1 MKLAS
6 LDDLLAEIGL
16 GNAMSVVVAKNL
28 QQGEAAAA
36 PVPANASNHGHL
48 PIKGA
53 DGVLIT
59 FAKCCRPIPVTRLSP
74 TSVRVKGWLS
84 TMNPVVTF
92 AATRKSRRNLWRLS
106 GIKRPL
112 RSSSP
117 KSRWTCLTTEGA
129 LANLTAAINTA
140 SSNIQSLNTE
150 EKDGRVYSAFIRLT
164 ARDRV
169 HLANIMRKIRIM
181 PDVIKVTRN
190 RN

>member
-1 MKLAS
+1 MKLTS

-28 QQGEAAAA
+28 QQGEAIPSA
-36 PVPANASNHGHL
+36 PGASGHAHL

-59 FAKCCRPIPVTRLSP
+59 FAKCCRPIPVTRLLR
-74 TSVRVKGWLS
+74 TSAPAKGWLS

-92 AATRKSRRNLWRLS
+92 AATRKKPRSLWRSSGTKRRRRNL
-106 GIKRPL
+106 
-112 RSSSP
+112 SP
-117 KSRWTCLTTEGA
+117 KLRWICSITGA
-129 LANLTAAINTA
+129 PGKPDGSDQHGLVQH
-140 SSNIQSLNTE
+140 SE
-150 EKDGRVYSAFIRLT
+150 PEYGRKDGRVYSAFIRLT

-169 HLANIMRKIRIM
+169 HLANIMRKIRVM